1 MSNHTPEPWKCEG
14 YVVYFPDLIG
24 GFSLRNC
31 PDAVATARRIVACV
45 NACAGMA
52 DPTAEIAALKQKRDE
67 LLASMRQTLAM
78 LRVTSHGPSAA
89 NKAEEMLHAAICSL
103 GADHS
108 PDAAKMVQDGW
119 QLVPVEPTL
128 EMISAA
134 TRDSVGFGTR
144 AAYKA
149 MLAAAP
155 KPEDGWYV

>member
-155 KPEDGWYV
+155 KPE